1 MKRILCITLLLI
13 LCLGIFCLTATAAA
27 PTAALTGPEV
37 VRAGD
42 IVKLTFTMNGTGVYG
57 MEGRLSY
64 DASQLTLIGTTQE
77 IADPWKVEFAGNR
90 FMAFD
95 DSQKTPINGETKIFT
110 VTFQVNALEVGTAIK
125 VAVTDLIPSD
135 GENDMVMDGEIVY
148 ENTVAQPRS
157 SDNLLK
163 SLTVG
168 NATITPAF
176 DPNVTEYSASV
187 PFAVSKL
194 ELSAEANHSGAK
206 VSYNNPKL
214 KEDAVTKVTVT
225 VKAEDG
231 STKVYTLSITRPKD
245 PNYVPSGNNHLES
258 IQAEDFRLSPVF
270 DPYQTD
276 YLIWLPYETENVE
289 ITAKAADAGA
299 QVTVQGGS
307 NLVAGADNTIT
318 ITCTAANGLERVY
331 TIIAKRAAPHGSIP
345 TEPTQP
351 STPSIPTDPS
361 TTPESNP
368 PQTSSSTPSGAP
380 SGSTPLPTQPT
391 QSSGNARVTMVVL
404 YCLIGV
410 LALAGFTVCIFVLI
424 GSKKQGKYSK

>member
-1 MKRILCITLLLI
+1 MKRIICITLLLI
-13 LCLGIFCLTATAAA
+13 LCLGIFSLTAAAAA

-37 VRAGD
+37 IRAGD
-42 IVKLTFTMNGTGVYG
+42 IVKLTFTINGSGIYG

-64 DASQLTLIGTTQE
+64 DANQLTLIGTTQE
-77 IADPWKVEFAGNR
+77 ISEPWKVEFNGNR
-90 FMAFD
+90 FMALD
-95 DSQKTPINGETKIFT
+95 ENQKTPINGEAKIFT
-110 VTFQVNALEVGTAIK
+110 VTFQVNALEVGTTIQ
-125 VAVTDLIPSD
+125 VGITDFIPSD
-135 GENDMVMDGEIVY
+135 GENDIVMEDQIIY
-148 ENTVAQPRS
+148 ENTVAEPRS

-168 NATITPAF
+168 NATISPAF
-176 DPNVTEYSASV
+176 DPSITEYTASV
-187 PFAVSKL
+187 PFSVTKL

-206 VSYNNPKL
+206 VTYNNPKL

-231 STKVYTLSITRPKD
+231 SSKVYTLSISRPKD

-270 DPYQTD
+270 DPYQTE

-289 ITAKAADAGA
+289 VTAKAADSTA
-299 QVTVQGGS
+299 QVTVEGGT

-318 ITCTAANGLERVY
+318 ITCTAANGLVKVY

-351 STPSIPTDPS
+351 SVPSIPTEPSTLPETKPTQSPS
-361 TTPESNP
+361 TTP
-368 PQTSSSTPSGAP
+368 SST
-380 SGSTPLPTQPT
+380 TPLPTQPT
-391 QSSGNARVTMVVL
+391 QSSGNPGMTMLVL
-404 YCLIGV
+404 YCLIGI